1 MAKISV
7 LLDEIKKYAPDIYS
21 KLDKIDYSNGVKL
34 DFDLYNSMPSIS
46 IDYAIMEKSDKV
58 ALVELLSDWNDLG
71 SWQALYNVK
80 PKDENGN
87 VITGKVVTENVRNS
101 FIYSQKELV
110 AVSDL
115 ENVIIVETEDAIMA
129 CKMDKS
135 QDVKKLYDKLKAKE
149 SDTTK
154 LHKTVFR
161 PWGYY
166 TCMNSGEGYLTKTIC
181 VLPHQKLS
189 VQSHNHRSEHWV
201 VLEGTALV
209 LKDGKEYNV
218 YPGDSID
225 IPVQAKHSL
234 QNPYDENLKIIEIQ
248 KGDYISEDD
257 IIRYEDCYGRV

>member
-101 FIYSQKELV
+101 FIYSQKSL
-110 AVSDL
+110 L
-115 ENVIIVETEDAIMA
+115 RFLIW
-129 CKMDKS
+129 
-135 QDVKKLYDKLKAKE
+135 
-149 SDTTK
+149 
-154 LHKTVFR
+154 KT
-161 PWGYY
+161 
-166 TCMNSGEGYLTKTIC
+166 
-181 VLPHQKLS
+181 
-189 VQSHNHRSEHWV
+189 
-201 VLEGTALV
+201 
-209 LKDGKEYNV
+209 
-218 YPGDSID
+218 
-225 IPVQAKHSL
+225 
-234 QNPYDENLKIIEIQ
+234 
-248 KGDYISEDD
+248 
-257 IIRYEDCYGRV
+257 